1 MDGRAGSLW
10 HKTAGA
16 SDFRNIPRHGVAN
29 TGLKGQRM
37 RCKRSLGGKYCREAG
52 GEGEE
57 VVEGFLF
64 RTKQCQTS
72 QCQPESSS
80 PRAARLLT
88 ILAPEQVVYEGNQI
102 ELICQANSNQSG
114 GERFPAFS
122 LVELIHCCALI
133 GRELQSGEIFSCTV
147 RS

>member
-1 MDGRAGSLW
+1 
-10 HKTAGA
+10 
-16 SDFRNIPRHGVAN
+16 
-29 TGLKGQRM
+29 M

-122 LVELIHCCALI
+122 LVQLLHCCALI
-133 GRELQSGEIFSCTV
+133 GRELQSGEIFSCTERSPLVMV
-147 RS
+147 RQQSFAIKNQLIASKVPY